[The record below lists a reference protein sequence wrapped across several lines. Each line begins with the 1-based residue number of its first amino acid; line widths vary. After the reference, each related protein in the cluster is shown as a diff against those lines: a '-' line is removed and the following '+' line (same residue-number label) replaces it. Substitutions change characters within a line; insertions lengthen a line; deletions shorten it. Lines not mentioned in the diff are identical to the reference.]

1 MAHKITFKTVQEVY
15 PKLYQLGAQI
25 MQVVGQAPVEISVS
39 RSCKRSLDQNAKFHA
54 MISDIQKTAELDQ
67 KYSFEA
73 WKALLVD
80 EFEQE
85 LARNAEGL
93 TSPGEVV
100 LSFDKKRMVTIRP
113 STKDFMKTEGAK
125 FITFLYAFG
134 TELGAK
140 FSDPALEYYEQAR
153 GVLNE
158 SSEASA

>member
-15 PKLYQLGAQI
+15 PKLSQLGAQI

-39 RSCKRSLDQNAKFHA
+39 RGKRSLDQNAKFHA
-54 MISDIQKTAELDQ
+54 MITDIKNTAELDQ

>member
-1 MAHKITFKTVQEVY
+1 
-15 PKLYQLGAQI
+15 
-25 MQVVGQAPVEISVS
+25 
-39 RSCKRSLDQNAKFHA
+39 

-85 LARNAEGL
+85 MARNSEGL

-113 STKDFMKTEGAK
+113 NKR
-125 FITFLYAFG
+125 LYENRERKVHHVSVRIRHRAWRKVFRSSFG
-134 TELGAK
+134 VLRTSK
-140 FSDPALEYYEQAR
+140 R
-153 GVLNE
+153 GVE
-158 SSEASA
+158 

>member
-15 PKLYQLGAQI
+15 PKLSQLGAQI

-39 RSCKRSLDQNAKFHA
+39 RGKRSLDQNAKFHA
-54 MISDIQKTAELDQ
+54 MITDIKNTAELDQ

-85 LARNAEGL
+85 MARNSEGL

-113 STKDFMKTEGAK
+113 STKDFMKTESAK

-153 GVLNE
+153 GAL
-158 SSEASA
+158 SETVKTPS